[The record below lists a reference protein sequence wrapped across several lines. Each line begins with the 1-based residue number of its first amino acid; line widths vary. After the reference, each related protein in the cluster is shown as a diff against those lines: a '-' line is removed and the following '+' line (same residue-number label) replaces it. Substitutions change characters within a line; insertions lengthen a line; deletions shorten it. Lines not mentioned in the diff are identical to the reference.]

1 VVFGAMMAHV
11 SGGVFAPAAY
21 RVVGDPFAGGGR
33 CEVAL
38 ELHPKP
44 GASLDFVAALEEAGH
59 VVGRR
64 CCQRPV
70 TGPCPHP
77 DWLTCHSGPCKPT
90 PPSSQRKFP

>member
-1 VVFGAMMAHV
+1 MVFGAMMAHV

-44 GASLDFVAALEEAGH
+44 SASLDFVAALEEAGH

-64 CCQRPV
+64 CSQ
-70 TGPCPHP
+70 
-77 DWLTCHSGPCKPT
+77 PT
-90 PPSSQRKFP
+90 RY

>member
-1 VVFGAMMAHV
+1 LKYTHRPCAQVLVVFGAMMAHV

-44 GASLDFVAALEEAGH
+44 SASLDFVAALEEAGH

-64 CCQRPV
+64 CSQ
-70 TGPCPHP
+70 
-77 DWLTCHSGPCKPT
+77 PT
-90 PPSSQRKFP
+90 RY